1 MDSPTKIRI
10 IGGKW
15 RGRKLNVIDV
25 PGLRPSQDRTR
36 ETLFNWLQ
44 GKIVG
49 ARCLDLFSGTGAL
62 AFEALS
68 RGASEVIMVESN
80 PKIVETLK
88 QTAEIFGSKAH
99 QIVRDDAISWI
110 RNSPR
115 VFDIIFLDPPFGH
128 GYTEKC
134 CQMIIEQSLLA
145 DNGMVYIESEK
156 DINIPPMFKINKMT
170 QIGQAQSILAELNRE
185 S

>member
-1 MDSPTKIRI
+1 MDSSSKIRI

-99 QIVRDDAISWI
+99 
-110 RNSPR
+110 
-115 VFDIIFLDPPFGH
+115 
-128 GYTEKC
+128 
-134 CQMIIEQSLLA
+134 
-145 DNGMVYIESEK
+145 
-156 DINIPPMFKINKMT
+156 
-170 QIGQAQSILAELNRE
+170 
-185 S
+185 